1 MARTVLTVIH
11 ESRFVLVSSVTTPP
25 VAMDVANGNLV
36 ANDGYTE
43 LEMTLTGGVARTVSV
58 AIPGGVDIDLA
69 APSRIYTLPANGV
82 YRSGVFPMDVYGA
95 ELLLNASGAGVSIR
109 VFSLRG

>member
-11 ESRFVLVSSVTTPP
+11 ENRFTLISSVTTPP
-25 VAMDVANGNLV
+25 VAMDVANGNV
-36 ANDGYTE
+36 SSNDGYTE
-43 LEMTLTGGVARTVSV
+43 IELTLAGGVARTVTV
-58 AIPGGVDIDLA
+58 AIPGGVDTDLA
-69 APSRIYTLPANGV
+69 APSRTYTLPVNGV
-82 YRSGVFPMDVYGA
+82 YRSGVFPTDVYGA